1 MNLPKDERGIA
12 LAITMLVVLAIGAL
26 ATGAALI
33 GANHLLIN
41 RHYDRHSTLEAAA
54 DAGLEYARA
63 QINANKALYPDN
75 GYNVLESNVA
85 VTDAVNGT
93 LHGVKRSTYVGPSGA
108 TSGQYGVFGSIITV
122 VTDDGG
128 GKVVRRSEINQE
140 SFAKFAY
147 FTDIEPSNISFGGG
161 DAIFGPVHTND
172 YLKIYSSGAFFYS
185 STRTAKT
192 VQGSSYGYFAEGYS
206 ENVPVIPM
214 PSTADL
220 NKLRTQALTGQT
232 RIVGN
237 STGSSGRATT
247 RLEFQPVDIN
257 GDGDTTDDNEGFM
270 RVYQSLGSSSGANYV
285 SGLHNVT
292 QWTMYNSVTC
302 GTYDVPGGTFTQAV
316 NLGGSGGSRANKLAS
331 ASGRRRCY
339 LGGADS
345 IYGGF
350 VANPPHDPSGG
361 GWVPWAGAVDPAVA
375 AARATEGDAAYL
387 WPINRRFNP
396 NFKGVIFVD
405 GKVGV
410 SGVVRGKITIAAT
423 DDIVLLDDLTYA
435 TDPGLGTC
443 EDIVGLFAGDDVRI
457 AENPLNAPWRPST
470 SYGYYTFD
478 DTKDE
483 FFHNVILA
491 LDIFTTQ
498 DYSDGSGH
506 AEWCET

>member
-1 MNLPKDERGIA
+1 MKDMIFLPKDERGIA
-12 LAITMLVVLAIGAL
+12 LAITMLIVLAIGAL
-26 ATGAALI
+26 ATGAALV

-63 QINANKALYPDN
+63 QINADKSLYPAN
-75 GYNVLESNVA
+75 GYNTLESNAPVS
-85 VTDAVNGT
+85 DAVNGT

-108 TSGQYGVFGSIITV
+108 TSGQYGVFGSIVTV

-128 GKVVRRSEINQE
+128 GMVVRRSEVNQE

-214 PSTADL
+214 PTTADL
-220 NKLRTQALTGQT
+220 NDLRIQGITGQT

-247 RLEFQPVDIN
+247 RLEFIAVDIN
-257 GDGDTTDDNEGFM
+257 GDLDATDDNEGFM
-270 RVYQSLGSSSGANYV
+270 RVYQSLGSSAGADYV
-285 SGLHNVT
+285 SGLHLVT
-292 QWTMYNSVTC
+292 QWSMHDATTC
-302 GTYDVPGGTFTQAV
+302 GLYNVPGGTFTQAT
-316 NLGGSGGSRANKLAS
+316 NLPGARSTHDDQLAGGAGL
-331 ASGRRRCY
+331 RRCY
-339 LGGADS
+339 LGGSDS

-350 VANPPHDPSGG
+350 TANPPQDPTGG
-361 GWVPWAGAVDPAVA
+361 GWVPWPGAVDPAVA
-375 AARATEGDAAYL
+375 AARAAEGDAAYL

-396 NFKGVIFVD
+396 NFKGVVFVD
-405 GKVGV
+405 GKVGL
-410 SGVVRGKITIAAT
+410 SGVVRGIFGIPSSR
-423 DDIVLLDDLTYA
+423 LT
-435 TDPGLGTC
+435 GTTSGNGRRPC
-443 EDIVGLFAGDDVRI
+443 W
-457 AENPLNAPWRPST
+457 PLP
-470 SYGYYTFD
+470 FD
-478 DTKDE
+478 GC
-483 FFHNVILA
+483 LRA
-491 LDIFTTQ
+491 
-498 DYSDGSGH
+498 S
-506 AEWCET
+506 